1 MPYKYLLFTCIILM
15 IIGCSQNQDD
25 SSKQPDKITMV
36 SVDTLFTFT
45 DFETHNIAQPT
56 EIAILENGSMAI
68 VDFDQKQISLVSK
81 SGDLITTFGREGRGP
96 GEFIRIDN
104 LFVTDDVIHVIDTN
118 QNMISKFDT
127 EGNFIKGHTYKSAAI
142 LKEVTAIGS
151 TKYVIATGGI
161 DSTLLSV
168 TDFKT
173 DSNFYFGTPKGESIE
188 VVNLQ
193 ESLNQLKNGE
203 IPDLFKNMVTLRTD
217 HDHIYA
223 FLNSYSILQK
233 YDFNGNLIWEK
244 NIELPYN
251 EDIFNATVE
260 KAKNSPGGL
269 PAYTYIND
277 LEVIN
282 EEIVILSNRKNSEVP
297 QQLIKVNSTGEI
309 TDIYTLPAHVGYL
322 AAFDVDNESN
332 TVYFASSEDGMVY
345 KSPISL

>member
-1 MPYKYLLFTCIILM
+1 MHYKYLLFTCIILM
-15 IIGCSQNQDD
+15 MIGCSQNQDD
-25 SSKQPDKITMV
+25 SSKQPDKVTMV

-56 EIAILENGSMAI
+56 ESAILENSSVAI

-104 LFVTDDVIHVIDTN
+104 LFVTEDVIHVIDTN

-127 EGNFIKGHTYKSAAI
+127 EGNFINGHAYKSAAI
-142 LKEVTAIGS
+142 LKEVSAIDR
-151 TKYVIATGGI
+151 TKYIIATGGV

-168 TDFKT
+168 TDFNT
-173 DSNFYFGTPKGESIE
+173 DSTFYFGTPKGESIE
-188 VVNLQ
+188 VVDFQ

-203 IPDLFKNMVTLRTD
+203 IPGLYKNMVTLRTD
-217 HDHIYA
+217 NDHIYA
-223 FLNSYSILQK
+223 FLNAYSILQK
-233 YDFNGNLIWEK
+233 YDQNGKLVWEQK
-244 NIELPYN
+244 IELPYN
-251 EDIFNATVE
+251 EDIFRATVE

-277 LEVIN
+277 LEVIDK
-282 EEIVILSNRKNSEVP
+282 EIVILSNRKNSEVP
-297 QQLIKVNSTGEI
+297 QQLIKVNSAGEI

>member
-15 IIGCSQNQDD
+15 IIGCSQTQDD
-25 SSKQPDKITMV
+25 SSKQPDKVTMV

-56 EIAILENGSMAI
+56 ELAILENGSVAI
-68 VDFDQKQISLVSK
+68 VDFDQKQVSLVSK
-81 SGDLITTFGREGRGP
+81 LGDLITSFGREGRGP

-118 QNMISKFDT
+118 LNMISKFDT
-127 EGNFIKGHTYKSAAI
+127 EGNFINGHAYKSAAI
-142 LKEVTAIGS
+142 LKEVSAIDR
-151 TKYVIATGGI
+151 TKYIIATGGV

-168 TDFKT
+168 TDFNT
-173 DSNFYFGTPKGESIE
+173 DSTFYFGTPKGESIE
-188 VVNLQ
+188 VVDFQ

-203 IPDLFKNMVTLRTD
+203 IPGLYKNMVTLRTD
-217 HDHIYA
+217 NDHIYA
-223 FLNSYSILQK
+223 FLNAYSILQK
-233 YDFNGNLIWEK
+233 YDQNGKLVWEQK
-244 NIELPYN
+244 IELPYN
-251 EDIFNATVE
+251 EDIFRATVE

-269 PAYTYIND
+269 PAYAYIND
-277 LEVIN
+277 LEVIDK
-282 EEIVILSNRKNSEVP
+282 EIVILSNRKNSEVP
-297 QQLIKVNSTGEI
+297 QQLIKVNSAGEI

>member
-1 MPYKYLLFTCIILM
+1 MM
-15 IIGCSQNQDD
+15 IGCSQNQDD
-25 SSKQPDKITMV
+25 SSKQPDKVTMV

-56 EIAILENGSMAI
+56 EIAILENSSVAI

-104 LFVTDDVIHVIDTN
+104 LFVTEDVIHVIDTN

-127 EGNFIKGHTYKSAAI
+127 EGNFINGHAYKSAAI
-142 LKEVTAIGS
+142 LKEISAIDR
-151 TKYVIATGGI
+151 TKYIIATGGV

-168 TDFKT
+168 TDFNT
-173 DSNFYFGTPKGESIE
+173 DSTFYFGTPKGESIE
-188 VVNLQ
+188 VVDFQ

-203 IPDLFKNMVTLRTD
+203 IPGLYKNMVTLRTD
-217 HDHIYA
+217 NDHIYA
-223 FLNSYSILQK
+223 FLNAYSILQK
-233 YDFNGNLIWEK
+233 YDQNGKLVWEQK
-244 NIELPYN
+244 IELPYN
-251 EDIFNATVE
+251 EDIFRATVE

-277 LEVIN
+277 LEVIDK
-282 EEIVILSNRKNSEVP
+282 EIVILSNRKNSEVP
-297 QQLIKVNSTGEI
+297 QQLIKVNSAGEI